1 MQVSQIVR
9 ENLEIDSQSFKDLSP
24 LMKEAVSDVF
34 KLIEKET
41 GDIITRFE
49 NAVDKVAS
57 EMLGWGLQRTMTIAE
72 GGEKCDFRFRKGG
85 ETSVPIPQSLM

>member
-1 MQVSQIVR
+1 MQVSQIVKK
-9 ENLEIDSQSFKDLSP
+9 NLEIDSQSFKDLSP

-49 NAVDKVAS
+49 NSVNKVAEFHNINS
-57 EMLGWGLQRTMTIAE
+57 EKFNDYFDKEKLEQLGE
-72 GGEKCDFRFRKGG
+72 E
-85 ETSVPIPQSLM
+85 

>member
-1 MQVSQIVR
+1 MQVSQIVKK
-9 ENLEIDSQSFKDLSP
+9 NLEIDSQSFKDLSP

-49 NAVDKVAS
+49 NAVNK
-57 EMLGWGLQRTMTIAE
+57 IAE
-72 GGEKCDFRFRKGG
+72 FHNINLEEFDEYFDKEILEQLGEK
-85 ETSVPIPQSLM
+85 

>member
-1 MQVSQIVR
+1 MQVSQIVKK
-9 ENLEIDSQSFKDLSP
+9 NLEIDSQSFKDLSP

-49 NAVDKVAS
+49 NSVNKVAEFHNINS
-57 EMLGWGLQRTMTIAE
+57 EKFNDYFDKEILEQL
-72 GGEKCDFRFRKGG
+72 GEK
-85 ETSVPIPQSLM
+85 

>member
-1 MQVSQIVR
+1 MQVSQIVKQ
-9 ENLEIDSQSFKDLSP
+9 NLEIDSKSFKELSP

-49 NAVDKVAS
+49 NAVNKVA
-57 EMLGWGLQRTMTIAE
+57 EFHNINLEKFNEYFDKEILEQL
-72 GGEKCDFRFRKGG
+72 GEK
-85 ETSVPIPQSLM
+85 

>member
-1 MQVSQIVR
+1 MQVSQIVKK
-9 ENLEIDSQSFKDLSP
+9 NLEIDSQSFKDLSP

-49 NAVDKVAS
+49 KSVNKVAEFHNINS
-57 EMLGWGLQRTMTIAE
+57 EKFNDYFDKEILEQL
-72 GGEKCDFRFRKGG
+72 GEK
-85 ETSVPIPQSLM
+85 

>member
-1 MQVSQIVR
+1 MQVSQIVKK
-9 ENLEIDSQSFKDLSP
+9 NLEIDSQSFKDLSP

-49 NAVDKVAS
+49 NSVNKVADFHNINS
-57 EMLGWGLQRTMTIAE
+57 EKFNDYFDKEILEQL
-72 GGEKCDFRFRKGG
+72 GEK
-85 ETSVPIPQSLM
+85 

>member
-1 MQVSQIVR
+1 MQVSQIVKK
-9 ENLEIDSQSFKDLSP
+9 NLEIDSQSFKDLSP

-49 NAVDKVAS
+49 NSVNKVAEFHNINS
-57 EMLGWGLQRTMTIAE
+57 EKFYDYFDKEILEQL
-72 GGEKCDFRFRKGG
+72 GEK
-85 ETSVPIPQSLM
+85 